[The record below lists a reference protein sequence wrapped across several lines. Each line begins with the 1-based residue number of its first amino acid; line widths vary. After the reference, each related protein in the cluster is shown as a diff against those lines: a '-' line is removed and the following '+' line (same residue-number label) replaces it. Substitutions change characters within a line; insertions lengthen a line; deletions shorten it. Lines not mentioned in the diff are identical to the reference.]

1 ADLFFGPRHL
11 VVYHAGDAQA
21 LRAGVASIASAAG
34 AIAAPLR
41 PDTSAAP
48 RFREP
53 REPLTLCAEGVT
65 VQLGRRTVLRN
76 LNLTVRGG
84 ETAAIVGRN
93 GVGKTTLLRALG
105 GLVPYDG
112 RIDGNGERAD
122 LGLVFQNADLQL
134 FNASVRDEILYR
146 VDNPDMA
153 LYEHLLDVL
162 GLTRYENTPPLL
174 LSEGEKKRVALA
186 TVLLRQPRHGVL
198 LDEPSLGQDL
208 QIADLQLFNASV
220 RDEILYRVD
229 NPDMALY
236 EHLLDVLGLT
246 RYENTPPLLLSEG
259 EKKRVALATVLLR
272 QPRHGVL
279 LDEPSLGQDL

>member
-1 ADLFFGPRHL
+1 
-11 VVYHAGDAQA
+11 
-21 LRAGVASIASAAG
+21 LRAGVASIASAAE

-112 RIDGNGERAD
+112 RIDVNGERPD

-208 QIADLQLFNASV
+208 RHKQMLLRVARALNDAGYVVIMTTHDLALAAGVDRIILMGADGFVADGPPGEVFADHAAWAS
-220 RDEILYRVD
+220 IGLYV
-229 NPDMALY
+229 PDWLY
-236 EHLLDVLGLT
+236 EDGRLT
-246 RYENTPPLLLSEG
+246 TL
-259 EKKRVALATVLLR
+259 
-272 QPRHGVL
+272 
-279 LDEPSLGQDL
+279 